1 MSGASAHLAGIGV
14 FASAWALTLLIEVPI
29 WVALLERV
37 LEVDRR
43 RAVAVAIGVNA
54 VSHPLLWF
62 LLQPL
67 LVDATGSDLLGIVAA
82 EAVVVGFEAALAYLV
97 VRRDPGPLV
106 ALSVLA
112 NLASVLVGIVL
123 WFLD

>member
-1 MSGASAHLAGIGV
+1 M
-14 FASAWALTLLIEVPI
+14 
-29 WVALLERV
+29 
-37 LEVDRR
+37 
-43 RAVAVAIGVNA
+43 AIGVNA

-62 LLQPL
+62 GLQPR

-82 EAVVVGFEAALAYLV
+82 EAVVVGLEAGLAFFV
-97 VRRDPGPLV
+97 VRRDLGPLV

-112 NLASVLVGIVL
+112 NLASVLVGIVV